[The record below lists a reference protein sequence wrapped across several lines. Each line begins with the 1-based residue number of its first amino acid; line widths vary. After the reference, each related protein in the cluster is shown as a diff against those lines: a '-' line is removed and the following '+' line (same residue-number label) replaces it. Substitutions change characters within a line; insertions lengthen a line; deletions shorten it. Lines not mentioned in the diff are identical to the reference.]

1 MTKIVGMVLA
11 YNALVLILMSTL
23 IWHFENGWPV
33 LMVFL
38 LADVGNNNEH
48 RKSSIQQSSKP

>member
-1 MTKIVGMVLA
+1 MNKIVGMVLT
-11 YNALVLILMSTL
+11 YNALVLILMSAL

-38 LADVGNNNEH
+38 LAEVGKNNEH

>member
-1 MTKIVGMVLA
+1 MNKIVGMVLA
-11 YNALVLILMSTL
+11 YNALVLILMSAL

-33 LMVFL
+33 LMVLL
-38 LADVGNNNEH
+38 LAEVKNNEH